1 MEQFPLK
8 YSRYQDDW
16 GSGAREGY
24 EDRGSFRPPRAP
36 KKQSG
41 SSVLR
46 TLGMLA
52 ILGGIFWGAY
62 LWTLDRDIVG
72 ALQQNHGPV
81 AIIALGVVVSLLGKY
96 VRV

>member
-1 MEQFPLK
+1 M
-8 YSRYQDDW
+8 
-16 GSGAREGY
+16 
-24 EDRGSFRPPRAP
+24 
-36 KKQSG
+36 
-41 SSVLR
+41 LR